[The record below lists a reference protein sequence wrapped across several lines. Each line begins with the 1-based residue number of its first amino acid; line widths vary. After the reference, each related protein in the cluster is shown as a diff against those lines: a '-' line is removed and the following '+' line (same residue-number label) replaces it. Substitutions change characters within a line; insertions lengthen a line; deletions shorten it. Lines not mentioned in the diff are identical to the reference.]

1 VAAVVVLALLVG
13 GLTQESTQSQA
24 YRANSNRS
32 VAAQGSVVAGQSNA
46 TASQVR
52 RLLTDLSTQ
61 TRQTIQSGLDSAVQ
75 QTADQA
81 DRAEL
86 AAGSASPG
94 SAAGQLAAA
103 FIERA
108 QSVAQLRT
116 AVDGFLGLRPAPPA
130 GAPSTGTTV
139 SVAGATGSLSAA
151 QATNRIAAVGAL
163 LARSDSLYRS
173 ARRSLAAATG
183 HAKLPASV
191 WVTDAGLWQAANV
204 ATEVD
209 LLATSP
215 DLTTTHY
222 LLLRT
227 VRLSPPALPTPQ
239 GTPAG
244 VSVLS
249 PTSQVGITAV
259 LANDGSADEPHASV
273 RFTLANQ
280 SSGTTATRVESAGL
294 ILGASVTLPTV
305 TFGVTPGTN
314 YALTVAVVVPTGQGA
329 TAGTVLQQVLQVAP
343 GTEPRAGH
351 AG

>member
-1 VAAVVVLALLVG
+1 MVLALLVG
-13 GLTQESTQSQA
+13 GLTQVSTQSQG
-24 YRANSNRS
+24 YHVNSNRS
-32 VAAQGSVVAGQSNA
+32 LAAQGGVVAAQSNA

-52 RLLTDLSTQ
+52 RLLTDLPTE
-61 TRQTIQSGLDSAVQ
+61 TRQTIQAGLDSSVQ
-75 QTADQA
+75 QTAGQA
-81 DRAEL
+81 ERAEL
-86 AAGSASPG
+86 AAGSVPPG
-94 SAAGQLAAA
+94 SVAAQFAAA
-103 FIERA
+103 FSERA

-116 AVDGFLGLRPAPPA
+116 AVDGFLGMRPAPPA
-130 GAPSTGTTV
+130 GAPSTDATA
-139 SVAGATGSLSAA
+139 SAAGATVSLSAA

-191 WVTDAGLWQAANV
+191 WVTDAQLWQAGNI
-204 ATEVD
+204 ATDVD

-215 DLTTTHY
+215 NLTTTHY

-227 VRLSPPALPTPQ
+227 VRLNPPALPAPQ

-249 PTSQVGITAV
+249 PTSQVGVTAV
-259 LANDGSADEPHASV
+259 LANEGSADEPHASV

-280 SSGTTATRVESAGL
+280 SSGATATRVESAPL
-294 ILGASVTLPTV
+294 ALGASVTLPTV
-305 TFGVTPGTN
+305 TFVVKPGTS
-314 YALTVAVVVPTGQGA
+314 YALTVAVVLPPGQGA

-343 GTEPRAGH
+343 GT
-351 AG
+351 